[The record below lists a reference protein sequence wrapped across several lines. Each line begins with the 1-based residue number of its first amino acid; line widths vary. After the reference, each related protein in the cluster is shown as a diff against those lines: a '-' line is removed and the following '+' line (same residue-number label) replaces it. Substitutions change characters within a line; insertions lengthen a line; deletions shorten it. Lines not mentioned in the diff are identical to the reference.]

1 MNEEFEVVGRLHCV
15 LRDSEGN
22 VKQEWEQS
30 NAIVAQGK
38 TWVASRM
45 AGKNDMEAVISHMAI
60 GTGSASATGLGT
72 VPTGGRKAATPSYP
86 GTAGNASITYTT
98 TFGAGEGTG
107 TITEAGLFNADNN
120 TTLRFST
127 TMNVAK
133 AAADTLTINWTVS
146 LP

>member
-1 MNEEFEVVGRLHCV
+1 MNEEFEVIGRLHCV
-15 LRDSEGN
+15 LTDAEGR
-22 VKQEWEQS
+22 VKQEWEQP

-38 TWVASRM
+38 TWVAARM
-45 AGKNDMEAVISHMAI
+45 AGTTEAVISHMAI
-60 GTGSASATGLGT
+60 GTGSASATGLGASAS
-72 VPTGGRKAATPSYP
+72 RKTTTPSYP
-86 GTAGNASITYTT
+86 GSAGNASITYTT
-98 TFGAGEGTG
+98 TFGANEGVG